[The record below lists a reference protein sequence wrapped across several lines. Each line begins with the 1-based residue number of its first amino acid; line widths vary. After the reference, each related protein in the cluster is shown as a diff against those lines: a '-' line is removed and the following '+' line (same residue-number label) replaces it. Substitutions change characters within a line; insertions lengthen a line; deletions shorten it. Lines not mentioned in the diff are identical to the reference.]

1 MTRSL
6 PLCKRVFE
14 FVNGKFE
21 IRKERPPRARH
32 EPSRFLFAV
41 DFGILILEGL
51 RATDTETEIFSIN
64 PAEMGEY
71 SSFYAAPKVCEQLYS
86 FGS

>member
-1 MTRSL
+1 MTERERE
-6 PLCKRVFE
+6 RVFE
-14 FVNGKFE
+14 FVNGQFE

-51 RATDTETEIFSIN
+51 RAAETETEIVSIN
-64 PAEMGEY
+64 PAKMGEY
-71 SSFYAAPKVCEQLYS
+71 SSFLRRPKSV
-86 FGS
+86 